1 VERRKRKTRHLK
13 PQLQVK
19 TQLPPLLS
27 VDQHGIL
34 MGKVNMTD
42 VMTNDDVI
50 TLNNAK
56 VSKSIITEKIRRG
69 KNNFNTSV
77 EGLIALRSAKVSDA
91 LIKEMMSAP
100 KK

>member
-1 VERRKRKTRHLK
+1 M
-13 PQLQVK
+13 
-19 TQLPPLLS
+19 
-27 VDQHGIL
+27 
-34 MGKVNMTD
+34 MGKAAMTD
-42 VMTNDDVI
+42 IMTNNDVI

-77 EGLIALRSAKVSDA
+77 DGLIALREAKLSDS